1 MGWEAVRGTQPNH
14 GQGEVM
20 GAIWSQGQRDRET
33 DPENKNEIESD
44 SLIVPFSFIS
54 WRNWE
59 VGISGNR
66 KGTESLNFQSGFL
79 GSQKAKEL

>member
-1 MGWEAVRGTQPNH
+1 
-14 GQGEVM
+14 M